1 MSKFTFLVTNPDGTT
16 ISIHPI
22 SYRSEWP
29 LNGHQTLTF
38 RCFNG
43 ETINERATIK
53 VYNTVSDMPVFCGW
67 FTRFKRPSFRSGLPQ
82 QYNCAGFSK
91 LLIYRYAFK
100 TSYSWYETISSTI
113 TSLLKQANS
122 MAIGWIASTYA
133 GSPANTFCLEKTG
146 TNPLYLPRLPLA
158 DPTIYLGSTLLTKGT
173 GLSTLAAN
181 QWYRDTERIYI
192 RTYGSNPNNYPCYIT
207 GFKDSHLV
215 AGTLA
220 ANSLITPGIT
230 VPDEA
235 IWTTF
240 LRIVENQGLEYRFT
254 NRTDG
259 DQNVDASPTLYGG
272 WYDAPVKTY
281 AEADLFDF
289 EIGTLEDSKFG
300 IDSVVLRSSTGIIDT
315 TLFAPHVWGR
325 LAALGQPDSLSGG
338 IYKEYIPYRTYMG
351 DTHLAQRAST
361 TLKLSSDERYM
372 KIWTQPE
379 HTLKCGD
386 FIRVT
391 LSSEPYDGQY
401 NMRIKQKSFESD
413 RNGDDR
419 MELLLYSGVIT

>member
-43 ETINERATIK
+43 ETIDPRSIIR
-53 VYNTVSDMPVFCGW
+53 VYNTASEMPVFCGW
-67 FTRFKRPSFRSGLPQ
+67 FTRMKRPSFKSGLPQ

-91 LLIYRYAFK
+91 LLLYRYVYK
-100 TSYSWYETISSTI
+100 TTYTTSATERSTI
-113 TSLLKQANS
+113 TSLLYQANS
-122 MAIGWIASTYA
+122 MAIGWVLSTYA
-133 GSPANTFCLEKTG
+133 GSPANTYCLEKTG

-158 DPTIYLGSTLLTKGT
+158 DPTIYMGSTLLTKGS
-173 GLSTLAAN
+173 GLSTLGAN
-181 QWYRDTERIYI
+181 QWFRDIERIYI
-192 RTYGSNPNNYPCYIT
+192 RTSAWRPSIYPCFII
-207 GFKDSHLV
+207 GFKNCHLV
-215 AGTLA
+215 AGMISE
-220 ANSLITPGIT
+220 NSLIDPGIT

-289 EIGTLEDSKFG
+289 EIGTLDDSKFG
-300 IDSVVLRSSTGIIDT
+300 IDSVVLRNSSGTIDY
-315 TLFAPHVWGR
+315 TLFAPRVWGR
-325 LAALGQPDSLSGG
+325 LAALGLADPLLGG

-351 DTHLAQRAST
+351 DTQLAQRAST
-361 TLKLSSDERYM
+361 SLKLSSDERYM

>member
-43 ETINERATIK
+43 ETINERATIN
-53 VYNTVSDMPVFCGW
+53 VYKTVSDMPVFCGW
-67 FTRFKRPSFRSGLPQ
+67 FTRFKRPSFKSGLPQ

-91 LLIYRYAFK
+91 LLLYRYAFK
-100 TSYSWYETISSTI
+100 TSYNWYETESSTI

-192 RTYGSNPNNYPCYIT
+192 RTSGSNPNNYPCYIT

-220 ANSLITPGIT
+220 ANNLITPGIT

-259 DQNVDASPTLYGG
+259 GQNVDASSDLYGG

-281 AEADLFDF
+281 VRRPIRLRDWHTRGLKVWNRLDHSKELHRHNRHYLIRPLCLGPSGSFGPARLSPWGHIQGVYTLQDLY
-289 EIGTLEDSKFG
+289 GRHPTSPASLNLPKA
-300 IDSVVLRSSTGIIDT
+300 
-315 TLFAPHVWGR
+315 LF
-325 LAALGQPDSLSGG
+325 
-338 IYKEYIPYRTYMG
+338 
-351 DTHLAQRAST
+351 
-361 TLKLSSDERYM
+361 
-372 KIWTQPE
+372 
-379 HTLKCGD
+379 
-386 FIRVT
+386 
-391 LSSEPYDGQY
+391 
-401 NMRIKQKSFESD
+401 
-413 RNGDDR
+413 
-419 MELLLYSGVIT
+419 

>member
-43 ETINERATIK
+43 ETINERATIN
-53 VYNTVSDMPVFCGW
+53 VYKTVSDMPVFCGW
-67 FTRFKRPSFRSGLPQ
+67 FTRMKRPSFKSGLPQ

-91 LLIYRYAFK
+91 LLLYRYAHR
-100 TSYSWYETISSTI
+100 TSYSWYETVSSTI
-113 TSLLKQANS
+113 TSLLNQANS
-122 MAIGWIASTYA
+122 MAIGWVASTYV
-133 GSPANTFCLEKTG
+133 GSPVYTFCLEKTG
-146 TNPLYLPRLPLA
+146 TNPLYLPRLPMV
-158 DPTIYLGSTLLTKGT
+158 DPTIYLGLTILTKGSSLSTLLPY
-173 GLSTLAAN
+173 
-181 QWYRDTERIYI
+181 QWYRDTERIYV
-192 RTYGSNPNNYPCYIT
+192 RTMGPNPSYYPCYII
-207 GFKDSHLV
+207 GFKNSHLV
-215 AGTLA
+215 PGTLDTDYI
-220 ANSLITPGIT
+220 ITPDLNL
-230 VPDEA
+230 PDEA
-235 IWTTF
+235 IWTKF

-259 DQNVDASPTLYGG
+259 CQAVDAAADLYGG

-281 AEADLFDF
+281 EEADLFDF
-289 EIGTLEDSKFG
+289 EIGTLDDSKFG
-300 IDSVVLRSSTGIIDT
+300 IDSVVLRSSTGIIDQ
-315 TLFAPHVWGR
+315 TLFAPRVWGR
-325 LAALGQPDSLSGG
+325 LAALGQPDSLPGG

-361 TLKLSSDERYM
+361 TLQISSDERYM

>member
-29 LNGHQTLTF
+29 LNGHQALTF

-43 ETINERATIK
+43 ETIDPRSIIR
-53 VYNTVSDMPVFCGW
+53 VYNTVSEMPVFCGW
-67 FTRFKRPSFRSGLPQ
+67 FTRMKRPSFKSGLPQ

-91 LLIYRYAFK
+91 LLLYRYAHK
-100 TSYSWYETISSTI
+100 TTYSWYETVSSTI
-113 TSLLKQANS
+113 TSLLNQANS
-122 MAIGWIASTYA
+122 MAIGWVASTYE
-133 GSPANTFCLEKTG
+133 GSPGYTFCLEKTG

-158 DPTIYLGSTLLTKGT
+158 DPTIYMGSTLLTKGS
-173 GLSTLAAN
+173 GLSTLGAN
-181 QWYRDTERIYI
+181 QWFRDIERIYI
-192 RTYGSNPNNYPCYIT
+192 RTSAWRPSIYPCFII
-207 GFKDSHLV
+207 GFKNCHLV
-215 AGTLA
+215 AGMISE
-220 ANSLITPGIT
+220 NSLIDPGIT

-289 EIGTLEDSKFG
+289 EIGTLDDSKFG
-300 IDSVVLRSSTGIIDT
+300 IDSVVLRNSSGTIDY
-315 TLFAPHVWGR
+315 TLFAPRVWGR
-325 LAALGQPDSLSGG
+325 LAALGLADPLLGG

-351 DTHLAQRAST
+351 DTQLAQRAST
-361 TLKLSSDERYM
+361 SLKLSSDERYM

>member
-29 LNGHQTLTF
+29 LNGHQALTF

-43 ETINERATIK
+43 ETIDPRSIIR
-53 VYNTVSDMPVFCGW
+53 VYNTVSEMPVFCGW
-67 FTRFKRPSFRSGLPQ
+67 FTRMKRPSFRSGLPQ

-158 DPTIYLGSTLLTKGT
+158 DPTIYLGSTLLTKGS

-192 RTYGSNPNNYPCYIT
+192 RTSGSNPNNYPCYIT

-220 ANSLITPGIT
+220 ANNLITPGIT

-259 DQNVDASPTLYGG
+259 GQNVDASSDLYGG

-289 EIGTLEDSKFG
+289 EIGTLDDSKFG
-300 IDSVVLRSSTGIIDT
+300 IDSVILRNSSGIIDT

-325 LAALGQPDSLSGG
+325 LASLGQPDSLPGG